1 MPMNPQDQAFDDAV
15 AKFKKKGQSMS
26 DESNTAAGRFPQVGQ
41 KNADLEALPDG
52 ASFDAYFLTAHRT
65 VRLLEKTSVLA
76 KHNLTTDQW
85 AVLRLLESNYGP
97 TDIKTLA
104 GSAVMSRK
112 EIQQIV
118 NELSRRGLINAAK
131 SEPTVSLSREGVALL
146 ANTSMG
152 IGDIAAA
159 FRKYNVKTFSRFD
172 VIAKRIQNVM
182 KTMRAKPT
190 RSKSG
195 L

>member
-1 MPMNPQDQAFDDAV
+1 MMQLPNW
-15 AKFKKKGQSMS
+15 KKKGQSMS
-26 DESNTAAGRFPQVGQ
+26 DESNSAVSRSPQVGQ
-41 KNADLEALPDG
+41 KSSDLEALPDG

-65 VRLLEKTSVLA
+65 VRLLERTSVLA
-76 KHNLTTDQW
+76 NHNLTTDQW

-97 TDIKTLA
+97 TDIKSLA

-112 EIQQIV
+112 ETQKIV
-118 NELSRRGLINAAK
+118 GELSKRGLINAPKGA
-131 SEPTVSLSREGVALL
+131 PTVSLSKEGVALL

-172 VIAKRIQNVM
+172 VIARRVQNVM
-182 KTMRAKPT
+182 KTMRAKPS
-190 RSKSG
+190 RSMSE